1 MDIKD
6 YDKLTS
12 AGEILLDLFCGLLPL
27 PLRLRE
33 FSEDKLTYQKNA
45 VCDSLTTPCQ
55 TKINF
60 CHGILSLPPF
70 FTFWGIPFHCSLYCV
85 VWDGRGCSILVVKLS
100 AGSRLTLGQT
110 ENRELSQELPT
121 KGPTIYLLREGVG
134 DFWSSRI
141 FFLAIWWVGYF
152 FPFFPISFLLH
163 LCCMQL
169 FSPDKRL
176 QEFFFSKSPTPAWRV
191 KWSAPKLPCSST
203 SSWASL
209 LFRAARASQVTWSKR
224 RSCAPYT
231 WYKPRTS
238 KHGGEVGGWKRFR
251 IFYRGFCTDSSLP
264 FKRETH
270 NYKRCLTDRKNGL
283 TLEMFHVGFE
293 KRDSFSA

>member
-27 PLRLRE
+27 CLRE

-60 CHGILSLPPF
+60 CHGILPLLPF
-70 FTFWGIPFHCSLYCV
+70 FTFWDIPFHCSLYCV
-85 VWDGRGCSILVVKLS
+85 VWDGRGCSILVMKLS

-121 KGPTIYLLREGVG
+121 KRPTIYLLRGGVG

-141 FFLAIWWVGYF
+141 FFSSNLVGRIF
-152 FPFFPISFLLH
+152 FSLFFPISFLLH

-169 FSPDKRL
+169 FSSDKRL
-176 QEFFFSKSPTPAWRV
+176 QEIFFQNHPP
-191 KWSAPKLPCSST
+191 PP
-203 SSWASL
+203 
-209 LFRAARASQVTWSKR
+209 
-224 RSCAPYT
+224 
-231 WYKPRTS
+231 
-238 KHGGEVGGWKRFR
+238 E
-251 IFYRGFCTDSSLP
+251 
-264 FKRETH
+264 E
-270 NYKRCLTDRKNGL
+270 
-283 TLEMFHVGFE
+283 
-293 KRDSFSA
+293 

>member
-60 CHGILSLPPF
+60 CHGILPLPPF
-70 FTFWGIPFHCSLYCV
+70 FTFWDIPFHCSLYCV
-85 VWDGRGCSILVVKLS
+85 VWDGRGCGILVVKLS
-100 AGSRLTLGQT
+100 TGSRLTLGQT

-176 QEFFFSKSPTPAWRV
+176 QEFFFQNHPP
-191 KWSAPKLPCSST
+191 PP
-203 SSWASL
+203 
-209 LFRAARASQVTWSKR
+209 
-224 RSCAPYT
+224 
-231 WYKPRTS
+231 
-238 KHGGEVGGWKRFR
+238 E
-251 IFYRGFCTDSSLP
+251 
-264 FKRETH
+264 E
-270 NYKRCLTDRKNGL
+270 
-283 TLEMFHVGFE
+283 
-293 KRDSFSA
+293 

>member
-33 FSEDKLTYQKNA
+33 FSEGKLTYQKNA

-60 CHGILSLPPF
+60 CHGILPLPPF
-70 FTFWGIPFHCSLYCV
+70 FTFWDIPFHCSLYCV

-121 KGPTIYLLREGVG
+121 KGPTIYLLRGGVG
-134 DFWSSRI
+134 DFWWSRI
-141 FFLAIWWVGYF
+141 FFSSNLEGRIF
-152 FPFFPISFLLH
+152 FS
-163 LCCMQL
+163 L
-169 FSPDKRL
+169 FSH
-176 QEFFFSKSPTPAWRV
+176 
-191 KWSAPKLPCSST
+191 KLSVT
-203 SSWASL
+203 FVLHAII
-209 LFRAARASQVTWSKR
+209 LF
-224 RSCAPYT
+224 
-231 WYKPRTS
+231 
-238 KHGGEVGGWKRFR
+238 
-251 IFYRGFCTDSSLP
+251 
-264 FKRETH
+264 
-270 NYKRCLTDRKNGL
+270 
-283 TLEMFHVGFE
+283 
-293 KRDSFSA
+293 